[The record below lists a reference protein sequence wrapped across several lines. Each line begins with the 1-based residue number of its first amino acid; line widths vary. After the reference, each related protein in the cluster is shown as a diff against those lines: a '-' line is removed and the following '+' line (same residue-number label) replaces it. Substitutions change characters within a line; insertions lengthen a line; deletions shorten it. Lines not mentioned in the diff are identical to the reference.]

1 MVKSNLS
8 PEDRAELIRN
18 KAYELYVQRGRTP
31 GKELE
36 DWLSAEKQVDR
47 ELQASPRNEP
57 QSRLSPVTPIAS
69 SAKVGGFK
77 RASG

>member
-1 MVKSNLS
+1 MVISNLS
-8 PEDRAELIRN
+8 PEARAELIRK

-36 DWLSAEKQVDR
+36 DWVAAEKLVDR
-47 ELQASPRNEP
+47 ELQASSRNEP
-57 QSRLSPVTPIAS
+57 QSRLSPVTPLAGTS
-69 SAKVGGFK
+69 KVGGFK